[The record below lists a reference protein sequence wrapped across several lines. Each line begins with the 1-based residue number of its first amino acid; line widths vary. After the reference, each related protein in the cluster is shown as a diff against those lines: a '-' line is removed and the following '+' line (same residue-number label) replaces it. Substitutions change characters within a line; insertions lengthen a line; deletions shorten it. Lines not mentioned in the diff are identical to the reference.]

1 MSMLSVQTLAILAHI
16 MASALWIGTM
26 VFFLVVLG
34 PAVHELEPRLAIKV
48 LNRGRIGFETISW
61 IAIGTLLLTGIFNLL
76 TQLSMGGGLT
86 SRAYFILLSIKLLFF
101 SAMVVHHCLQVFKY
115 APVIA
120 SLTAQLAGTSGP
132 WPEPLLSHWR
142 RWFLLLKINA
152 VLGPLVVLL
161 GINLVRS

>member
-1 MSMLSVQTLAILAHI
+1 MLSAQPLAVLLHI
-16 MASALWIGTM
+16 AASALWIGTM

-34 PAVHELEPRLAIKV
+34 PAVHELEPRLAIRI
-48 LNRGRIGFETISW
+48 LNRGRIGFEIGSW
-61 IAIGTLLLTGIFNLL
+61 IAIATLLLSGIFNLL
-76 TQLSMGGGLT
+76 TQLSTGNGLPT
-86 SRAYFILLSIKLLFF
+86 PTYFALLSIKLLFF

-115 APVIA
+115 APAIA
-120 SLTAQLAGTSGP
+120 GLTAQLAGTSGA

-161 GINLVRS
+161 GMNLVRS